1 MGSHRPKEAFGHA
14 ARSFVV
20 LEVAAAAVLLT
31 VAASSIA
38 RPSGHVW
45 VSFALL
51 SLAAGTSAAFARKIS
66 KGVSLSP
73 LVVFMVAAT
82 LLLPA
87 FLTVLLIPSFA
98 VVDLVLRPGRSWI
111 LANNLANHAIS
122 ILSAFYAAHGVS
134 ALLPANVSMAA
145 AGAVSALVLVALNNS
160 MNAVFQAA
168 RNRIRLKAARID
180 RESLEGDLLG
190 GALGVVCAA
199 AMHSAP
205 WATPFVLT
213 SLIAL
218 PRAYSLPL
226 LRRDAEERTREL
238 QEQRKHATERQRLLA
253 RTVEAAEAE
262 RMALAADLHDGPIQH
277 LTAAAFTLDLL
288 ARKVDHAALDEA
300 RVLVQKLSCDVR
312 NEITS
317 LRQHMTGL
325 RPPIIEERGIE
336 AAIDDCTH
344 AVLDGEVSV
353 SFESHL
359 NGTMLAPELETVL
372 YRVAREALVNVH
384 RHADARDVHVTLE
397 ASDPGVALTITD
409 DGVGCPFEGID
420 EQAVDQGHYG
430 LITMRERVE
439 SVGGAFELTSDAG
452 SGTTILVTLP
462 LRQREQALCLQR
474 PGVSDLL

>member
-1 MGSHRPKEAFGHA
+1 MDSQRPREAFGHA
-14 ARSFVV
+14 VRSLVV
-20 LEVAAAAVLLT
+20 LEVAAAAVLLA
-31 VAASSIA
+31 VATSTIA

-51 SLAAGTSAAFARKIS
+51 SLAAGTSAAFSRKIS
-66 KGVSLSP
+66 SGVSLSP

-87 FLTVLLIPSFA
+87 FLAVLLIPSFA

-111 LANNLANHAIS
+111 LANNLANHVIS
-122 ILSAFYAAHGVS
+122 VLSAFYAAHGVS
-134 ALLPANVSMAA
+134 TLLPASVSMAA
-145 AGAVSALVLVALNNS
+145 AGAVSALVLVGLNNS
-160 MNAVFQAA
+160 MNVVFQAA
-168 RNRIRLKAARID
+168 RNRIRLKVARID

-238 QEQRKHATERQRLLA
+238 QEQREHATERQRLLA

-300 RVLVQKLSCDVR
+300 RALVQQLRCDVR

-336 AAIDDCTH
+336 AAVGDC
-344 AVLDGEVSV
+344 AQAILDGEVSL
-353 SFESHL
+353 SFESNL

-372 YRVAREALVNVH
+372 YRVAREAMVNVH
-384 RHADARDVHVTLE
+384 RHAHAREVHVTLE
-397 ASDPGVALTITD
+397 ASDPSVALTITD
-409 DGVGCPFEGID
+409 DGAGFPLEGID
-420 EQAVDQGHYG
+420 ERAVGEGHYG

-439 SVGGAFELTSDAG
+439 SVGGALELTSHAG
-452 SGTTILVTLP
+452 FGTTILVTLP
-462 LRQREQALCLQR
+462 LRQ
-474 PGVSDLL
+474 PDVG